1 MGGIMVIKDIM
12 CTDMTFIA
20 DRGDASVTRSLP
32 YILAIVKL
40 AGVEAGV

>member
-1 MGGIMVIKDIM
+1 MGGIMVIEVTM

-20 DRGDASVTRSLP
+20 NRGDASVTRSLP

-40 AGVEAGV
+40 AGVEDGV